1 MIEKILQFSI
11 KQRVFVFIA
20 AILLLIYGAYSA
32 TLLPIDAVPDITN
45 KQVQINVKAPSLGPE
60 DIEKQITFPLEVAM
74 SSLPHRL
81 ETRSISQFG
90 LSQVTV
96 VFEDNVD
103 IYFARQL
110 VNERVNEVRTE
121 LPSGTGI
128 ELSPVS
134 TGLGEIYYL
143 SLDNVPGAAK
153 QYSLMERR
161 TIMDWQVAPL
171 LRTVPGLAE
180 VNILGG
186 EAKQY
191 QVRLDPAKLAARN
204 LDVSEVLTALE
215 RGNQNAGGA
224 YIVKGSEQQLIRGSG
239 LIKSL
244 DDIRDIVIRAEKGV
258 PIKVRDV
265 ADVGFGAAV
274 RQGAVIR
281 NGEGEQVYAI
291 TLLLLD
297 ENGRVV
303 VNRVKDE
310 VAEIQKTLP
319 PGLKLN
325 GFLDRSELIGRA
337 IGTAQRNLI
346 EGGVLV
352 IVILFL
358 FLLQLRAGL
367 IVSSAI
373 PLSMM
378 IALIGM
384 NYFGISAN
392 LMSLGAV
399 DFGLIVD
406 GAVIIVENAIRLL
419 SERRKELGRDL
430 TQLEREG
437 LISQAA
443 QEVLQPAI
451 FGTFIIVAAYIPILT
466 LVGVEGK
473 MFRPMG
479 QTVIIALLGAI
490 VLSLTLI
497 PALCAQFL
505 NVKEEKHNPVL
516 EKLRVAYVP
525 VLRRVMNN
533 RVLTA
538 AGVTAFFV
546 ACVALFPTL
555 GSEFIPKLDE
565 GAIAV
570 RATYPPSIAL
580 EETVRRQTVMAKF
593 LKEQFPNEIDIIVS
607 RIGRPELAT
616 DPDLVSAS
624 DSFISLRPVSE
635 WKRAHD
641 KAELLREMAG
651 ALDELPGVGFTFS
664 QPIEMRMNE
673 LIEGAGIRG
682 DIGIKLFGPDREVR
696 QKFADQIAAQAG
708 KVKGAVDVSVETTA
722 GLPLLD
728 IQINREEVA
737 RRGLS
742 IGDVN
747 DVIEIA
753 LGGKEASTVIEGD
766 RRFPLVVRLA
776 PQFRSDAASIG
787 RILVAAPDG
796 SDVPLAQLANI
807 VETTGPVQLAR
818 DNGEGRTVI
827 QMNVRGSDLG
837 TVVET
842 LKKRVADNVK
852 LPPGYRL
859 EYGGTYAKLQS
870 GRARLML
877 VVPITFAVIFLLLF
891 VTFGSL
897 KQALLVFT
905 GIPFAVTGGI
915 LALWIRGLAFS
926 ISAGVGFIA
935 LFGVAVL
942 NGVVLVTFINELR
955 REGLPLREA
964 VERGCETRL
973 RPVLMTATVASI
985 GFIPMALAH
994 GAGADVQKPLAT
1006 VVIGGL
1012 MTSTLLTLFVLPTL
1026 YNWFER
1032 DEATGAPISEAPADH
1047 DGASNGIETTVA
1059 IRTGEWNM
1067 TKGDKSHDI
1076 Y

>member
-1 MIEKILQFSI
+1 MLEKILQFSI
-11 KQRVFVFIA
+11 KQRVFIFIA
-20 AILLLIYGAYSA
+20 AFLLLLYGGYAA
-32 TLLPIDAVPDITN
+32 TQLPIDAVPDITN
-45 KQVQINVKAPSLGPE
+45 KQVQINVKSPSLGPE
-60 DIEKQITFPLEVAM
+60 DIERQITFPLEIAM

-81 ETRSISQFG
+81 ATRSVSQFG

-96 VFEDNVD
+96 VFEDSTD

-110 VNERVNEVRTE
+110 VNERVSEVRSE
-121 LPSGTGI
+121 LPEGTSVD
-128 ELSPVS
+128 LSPVS

-161 TIMDWQVAPL
+161 TLMDWLVAPQ

-180 VNILGG
+180 VNTVGG
-186 EAKQY
+186 LAKQY
-191 QVRLDPAKLAARN
+191 QVAVDPAKLAARK
-204 LDVSEVLTALE
+204 LDISQVLTALE
-215 RGNQNAGGA
+215 RGNANAGGA
-224 YIVKGSEQQLIRGSG
+224 YITQGAEQQLIRGSG
-239 LIKSL
+239 LVGSL
-244 DDIRDIVIRAEKGV
+244 DDIRDIVIAAENGV
-258 PIKVRDV
+258 PVKIRDV
-265 ADVGFGAAV
+265 AQVGYGAAV
-274 RQGAVIR
+274 RQGAILR
-281 NGEGEQVYAI
+281 NGDGEQVYAI
-291 TLLLLD
+291 TLLLLG

-303 VNRVKDE
+303 VNRVKDKA
-310 VAEIQKTLP
+310 AEIQKTLP

-352 IVILFL
+352 IVVLFL

-373 PLSMM
+373 PLAMM

-419 SERRKELGRDL
+419 SERRRELGRDL
-430 TQLEREG
+430 TQTEREG
-437 LISQAA
+437 LISRAA
-443 QEVLQPAI
+443 TEVLQPAI
-451 FGTFIIVAAYIPILT
+451 FGTFIIIAAYIPILT
-466 LVGVEGK
+466 LEGIEGK

-479 QTVIIALLGAI
+479 ETVIIALLGAI
-490 VLSLTLI
+490 VISLTLI

-505 NVKEEKHNPVL
+505 NVKVEKHNPVL
-516 EKLRVAYVP
+516 ERLRVAYIP

-538 AGVTAFFV
+538 AGATAFFV
-546 ACVALFPTL
+546 GCVAIFPLL

-565 GAIAV
+565 GAVAV
-570 RATYPPSIAL
+570 RAIYPPSISL
-580 EETVRRQTVMAKF
+580 EEMVQRQTVAGRY
-593 LKEQFPNEIDIIVS
+593 LKAEFPDEIDTVVT

-616 DPDLVSAS
+616 DPDLVSQS
-624 DSFISLRPVSE
+624 DMLISLAPASR
-635 WKRAHD
+635 WKRAHG
-641 KAELLREMAG
+641 KEQLVAEMSE
-651 ALDELPGVGFTFS
+651 ALEALPGVGFTFS

-673 LIEGAGIRG
+673 LIEGLGIRG
-682 DIGIKLFGPDREVR
+682 EVGVKLFGPDREVR
-696 QKFADQIAAQAG
+696 QKFANQFAAVARR
-708 KVKGAVDVSVETTA
+708 VPGAVDVNVETTA

-728 IQINREEVA
+728 IRIKRDAIA
-737 RRGLS
+737 RYGLS
-742 IGDVN
+742 VGDVN
-747 DVIEIA
+747 DVIETAI
-753 LGGKEASTVIEGD
+753 GGKEASTVVAGD

-776 PQFRSDAASIG
+776 APFRGDAASIG
-787 RILVAAPDG
+787 RILVHTPNG
-796 SDVPLAQLANI
+796 PDVPLAQVADI
-807 VETTGPVQLAR
+807 VETVGPVQLSR
-818 DNGEGRTVI
+818 ENGEGRTVI

-842 LKKRVADNVK
+842 LKKRVDQQVK

-859 EYGGTYAKLQS
+859 EYGGTYEKLQS
-870 GRARLML
+870 GRARLMI

-891 VTFGSL
+891 TTFGSL
-897 KQALLVFT
+897 KQAILVFT

-926 ISAGVGFIA
+926 MSAGIGFIA

-955 REGLPLREA
+955 REGVPLRQA

-985 GFIPMALAH
+985 GFIPMAIAH
-994 GAGADVQKPLAT
+994 GAGAEVQKPLAT

-1012 MTSTLLTLFVLPTL
+1012 ITSTLLTLLVLPTL
-1026 YNWFER
+1026 YNWFEQ
-1032 DEATGAPISEAPADH
+1032 DEPPQAEPQAEPQ
-1047 DGASNGIETTVA
+1047 IEV
-1059 IRTGEWNM
+1059 
-1067 TKGDKSHDI
+1067 
-1076 Y
+1076 

>member
-1 MIEKILQFSI
+1 MIQKILEFSI

-20 AILLLIYGAYSA
+20 AVLLLIYGAYSA
-32 TLLPIDAVPDITN
+32 TLLPIDAVPDVTN
-45 KQVQINVKAPSLGPE
+45 KQVQINVKAPALGPE
-60 DIEKQITFPLEVAM
+60 DIERQITFPLEIAM
-74 SSLPHRL
+74 SSLPRRL

-96 VFEDNVD
+96 IFEEDVD

-110 VNERVNEVRTE
+110 VNERIGEVREE
-121 LPSGTGI
+121 LPPGAGVD
-128 ELSPVS
+128 LSPVS
-134 TGLGEIYYL
+134 TGLGEIYYI
-143 SLDNVPGAAK
+143 SLDNVPGSGHE
-153 QYSLMERR
+153 YSLMERR

-171 LRTVPGLAE
+171 LRSVPGLAE
-180 VNILGG
+180 VNTFGG

-191 QVRLDPAKLAARN
+191 QVKLDPTKLAARDI
-204 LDVSEVLTALE
+204 DVREVLTALE
-215 RGNQNAGGA
+215 RGNRNAGGA
-224 YIVKGSEQQLIRGSG
+224 YITKGSEQQLIRGSG
-239 LIKSL
+239 LVGDL
-244 DDIRDIVIRAEKGV
+244 DDIREIVIRSERGV
-258 PIKVRDV
+258 PVKVRDV
-265 ADVGFGAAV
+265 AAVGYGAAV
-274 RQGAVIR
+274 RQGALTR

-291 TLLLLD
+291 TLLLLG

-303 VNRVKDE
+303 VNRVKDKA
-310 VAEIQKTLP
+310 AEIQKTLP

-373 PLSMM
+373 PLAMM

-419 SERRKELGRDL
+419 SERRGELGRDL
-430 TQLEREG
+430 TQAEREG
-437 LISQAA
+437 TISQAA

-451 FGTFIIVAAYIPILT
+451 FGTFIIIAAYIPILT
-466 LVGVEGK
+466 LEGIEGK

-525 VLRRVMNN
+525 ILRRVMNN

-538 AGVTAFFV
+538 IGATAFFV
-546 ACVALFPTL
+546 GCVAIFPLL

-565 GAIAV
+565 GSIAISGV
-570 RATYPPSIAL
+570 YPPSISL
-580 EETVRRQTVMAKF
+580 EETTRRQKVLESE
-593 LKEQFPNEIDIIVS
+593 LKKAFPNEIDTIIS

-616 DPDLVSAS
+616 DPMLVSQA
-624 DSFISLRPVSE
+624 DILVSLKPQSGWKEVSNKE
-635 WKRAHD
+635 
-641 KAELLREMAG
+641 ELVEKMSEVLE
-651 ALDELPGVGFTFS
+651 ELPGVGTSMS

-673 LIEGAGIRG
+673 LIEGVGIRSEV
-682 DIGIKLFGPDREVR
+682 GIKLFGPDRDVR
-696 QKFADQIAAQAG
+696 SQIADQIAAQARR
-708 KVKGAVDVSVETTA
+708 VPGAVDVSVETTA

-728 IQINREEVA
+728 IQINRDEVA
-737 RRGLS
+737 RHGLS

-747 DVIEIA
+747 DVIETA
-753 LGGKEASTVIEGD
+753 LGGKEASTIIEGD

-776 PQFRSDAASIG
+776 PRFREDAESIG
-787 RILVAAPDG
+787 RILVHAPG
-796 SDVPLAQLANI
+796 GADVPLAQIADI
-807 VETTGPVQLAR
+807 VETVGPVQLSR
-818 DNGEGRTVI
+818 ENGEGRNVI

-842 LKKRVADNVK
+842 LKKRVDQNVK
-852 LPPGYRL
+852 LPLGYRL
-859 EYGGTYAKLQS
+859 EYGGTYEKLQS
-870 GRARLML
+870 GRARLMI

-891 VTFGSL
+891 STFGSL
-897 KQALLVFT
+897 KQAVLVFT

-915 LALWIRGLAFS
+915 LALWLRGLAFS
-926 ISAGVGFIA
+926 MSAGIGFIA

-942 NGVVLVTFINELR
+942 NGVVLVSFINELR
-955 REGLPLREA
+955 REGVPLRQA

-985 GFIPMALAH
+985 GFIPMAIAH
-994 GAGADVQKPLAT
+994 GAGAEVQKPLAT

-1012 MTSTLLTLFVLPTL
+1012 ITSTLLTLFVLPTL

-1032 DEATGAPISEAPADH
+1032 DEPSGSVPESEPHAN
-1047 DGASNGIETTVA
+1047 GVSNGAAALTSVSTSSAVE
-1059 IRTGEWNM
+1059 EM
-1067 TKGDKSHDI
+1067 SP
-1076 Y
+1076 